1 MYSRHLSKNLQ
12 IMLDLCD
19 LHRFVGVFW
28 DIREFLSS
36 FVNTVDGR
44 NPAPVDMV
52 NIMLFTFIYRVSYI
66 PGFLPSTV
74 PKSMGENL
82 PPWLSPVPFHPFWMT
97 SLEFFQTAYASV
109 TNTWWSDFHVHKLL
123 SLGCRGSMAYASGGN
138 RYVQHMIKLL

>member
-1 MYSRHLSKNLQ
+1 MF
-12 IMLDLCD
+12 DLCD

-28 DIREFLSS
+28 DIREFPSR

-52 NIMLFTFIYRVSYI
+52 NTLLFTFIYRVSYI

-82 PPWLSPVPFHPFWMT
+82 PP
-97 SLEFFQTAYASV
+97 
-109 TNTWWSDFHVHKLL
+109 
-123 SLGCRGSMAYASGGN
+123 
-138 RYVQHMIKLL
+138 